1 MKLTISF
8 SLASAPGR
16 FGVEVAKACGG
27 RVFWQ
32 LGRAEKRGISLKRA
46 FWIAGR
52 RIALSRLAKERPVA
66 CSQKELSR
74 AKDKSP
80 THKAVVNTRTQGQK
94 LRDRDIDEEMSLTRQ
109 LQWRLPDQTRVGMP
123 SATRVAV
130 CCSFSTIARAR
141 TSLL

>member
-1 MKLTISF
+1 MKVTRSC
-8 SLASAPGR
+8 SLASAAGR
-16 FGVEVAKACGG
+16 LGVEVAKACGG

-52 RIALSRLAKERPVA
+52 RIALSRLAKERLVA

-80 THKAVVNTRTQGQK
+80 THKAVVKTRTQGQY
-94 LRDRDIDEEMSLTRQ
+94 LRDRDIEVVM
-109 LQWRLPDQTRVGMP
+109 
-123 SATRVAV
+123 
-130 CCSFSTIARAR
+130 
-141 TSLL
+141 